1 MRRRLATLT
10 ANLKGVDELVR
21 RRIDADEAFGT
32 VVDRLPSLAARVR
45 DVADLAIGRDASS
58 GPAFPETDR
67 ARLVAWSAAA
77 LEGITLMLAT
87 PAARSPSRIDYMKA
101 DFAALVDRMD
111 GARQPMTAAARTQID
126 AMHQ

>member
-10 ANLKGVDELVR
+10 ANLKGLDELVR

-58 GPAFPETDR
+58 GPAFVETDR
-67 ARLVAWSAAA
+67 TRLIAWSAAG
-77 LEGITLMLAT
+77 LESITLMLST
-87 PAARSPSRIDYMKA
+87 PAAPSPSRIDYMLA
-101 DFAALVDRMD
+101 HFTALA
-111 GARQPMTAAARTQID
+111 GT
-126 AMHQ
+126 MHA